1 MSLQVIEGTWEEIE
15 RRKAELVGHRLR
27 VTVKPQRPTAPLK
40 KSVPTQ
46 KLAVAGAKST
56 ERPSALG
63 KYAFVAASSDDFAR
77 EKQAEI
83 EREDNAHG

>member
-15 RRKAELVGHRLR
+15 RRKAELIGHRLR
-27 VTVKPQRPTAPLK
+27 VTVKAEPLSFRSK
-40 KSVPTQ
+40 KSL
-46 KLAVAGAKST
+46 LAKKMGKAHAKSV

-63 KYAFVAASSDDFAR
+63 KYAYVTGSSDDFAR